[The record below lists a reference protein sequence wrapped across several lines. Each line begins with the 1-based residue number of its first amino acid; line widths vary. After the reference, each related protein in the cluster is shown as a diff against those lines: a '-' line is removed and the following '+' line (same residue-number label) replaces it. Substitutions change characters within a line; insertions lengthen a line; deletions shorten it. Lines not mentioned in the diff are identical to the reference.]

1 MGRCRCPSPAER
13 DRGPSLSFRHAGTV
27 SASGRADQPAATA
40 TKSTPWSALRCTRWR
55 TGRAPTGRTRRAGR
69 QRALDAEDVQRHPV
83 RWRPGVGGPAER
95 VLSSAVLD
103 HDHAE
108 TIVSED
114 TVQPAVG
121 PFKGCEQSGPGHTAS
136 GQLVQHLQGER
147 RHAVQRGKHMDRALP
162 RSLQSVL
169 VGTKPGDGLQFL
181 LRRLRRARARTMAGR
196 DAAAFIRRRRLIMSL
211 PSPRPGTERTC
222 HPAPRDSRNP
232 HAEHFPDVP
241 RVRSTSYRRAVS
253 EPLSTPNAPPV
264 GSMAARSL
272 LGSSGTS
279 SVIGS
284 LFPSAIHVRTDA
296 ANNPSILDFPSSL
309 GRFETVTS
317 FRSVTLARADT
328 AERLRP

>member
-13 DRGPSLSFRHAGTV
+13 DSGPSLSFRHAGTV

-83 RWRPGVGGPAER
+83 RWRPCVGGPAER

-121 PFKGCEQSGPGHTAS
+121 QIKGCEQSGLGHTAS

-169 VGTKPGDGLQFL
+169 VGTKPSWPRSRDHPESMKSVGPTAAVERWHNSGGGGTGG
-181 LRRLRRARARTMAGR
+181 RR
-196 DAAAFIRRRRLIMSL
+196 F
-211 PSPRPGTERTC
+211 
-222 HPAPRDSRNP
+222 
-232 HAEHFPDVP
+232 
-241 RVRSTSYRRAVS
+241 
-253 EPLSTPNAPPV
+253 
-264 GSMAARSL
+264 
-272 LGSSGTS
+272 SG
-279 SVIGS
+279 GS
-284 LFPSAIHVRTDA
+284 LSP
-296 ANNPSILDFPSSL
+296 NPN
-309 GRFETVTS
+309 
-317 FRSVTLARADT
+317 
-328 AERLRP
+328 